1 MAGVAGPM
9 LRRSVPQGAR
19 FLTGLLAG
27 GLLASLLLAFGVDRL
42 GTAVALVLPDGYRR
56 AAAVLLLLVLA
67 GFDLADRTPH
77 LWRQVPQALVRTLP
91 PGRLGLVWGFDL
103 SLLFT
108 TQKSTSLTWAGLV
121 GTLLLAPQAAWVVLP
136 AMTLTGLLA
145 ITARSVH
152 YARSG
157 PARLGDRGR
166 PWHRHVRR
174 LAGCGLLTLAVALG
188 TLGTALGGM

>member
-9 LRRSVPQGAR
+9 LRRSVPRGAR

-27 GLLASLLLAFGVDRL
+27 GLLASLLLALVVDTL
-42 GTAVALVLPDGYRR
+42 GGAVALLLPDAWRR
-56 AAAVLLLLVLA
+56 AAAVLLLLALA
-67 GFDLADRTPH
+67 AADLADRTPH
-77 LWRQVPQALVRTLP
+77 VWRQVPQALVRSLP

-145 ITARSVH
+145 ITGRSVH

-157 PARLGDRGR
+157 PARRGDRGR
-166 PWHRHVRR
+166 PWHARLRR
-174 LAGCGLLTLAVALG
+174 LAGCGLLALAVAVG
-188 TLGTALGGM
+188 ATAALGGG

>member
-9 LRRSVPQGAR
+9 LRRNRPHGAR
-19 FLTGLLAG
+19 FLAGLLAG
-27 GLLASLLLAFGVDRL
+27 GLLASLLLALVVGWL
-42 GTAVALVLPDGYRR
+42 GTAVALVLPDGWRR
-56 AAAVLLLLVLA
+56 AAAVLVLLALA
-67 GFDLADRTPH
+67 AADLADRTPH
-77 LWRQVPQALVRTLP
+77 VWRQVPQALVRSLP

-145 ITARSVH
+145 ITARSVR
-152 YARSG
+152 YARTG
-157 PARLGDRGR
+157 PARRGDRGK
-166 PWHRHVRR
+166 PWHRHLRR
-174 LAGCGLLTLAVALG
+174 VAGCALLVLAVALG
-188 TLGTALGGM
+188 LTMGVR

>member
-9 LRRSVPQGAR
+9 LRRSVPRGVR

-27 GLLASLLLAFGVDRL
+27 GLAASLLLALAVDRL
-42 GTAVALVLPDGYRR
+42 GGLLARLVPDGFRQGAAVA
-56 AAAVLLLLVLA
+56 ALLVLA
-67 GFDLADRTPH
+67 AADLADRTPH
-77 LWRQVPQALVRTLP
+77 VWRQVPQALLRRLP

-108 TQKSTSLTWAGLV
+108 TQKSTSLTWAGLT
-121 GTLLLAPQAAWVVLP
+121 GTLLLAPQAAWAVLP

-152 YARSG
+152 YARRG
-157 PARLGDRGR
+157 PARHGDRGR
-166 PWHRHVRR
+166 PWHTRMRR
-174 LAGCGLLTLAVALG
+174 LAGCALLGLAAAVGA
-188 TLGTALGGM
+188 AAASAAGG